1 MYSTYIA
8 SQISDV
14 AIDYWAWNCVELSWF
29 EICKTI
35 PLKELISETWAKTN
49 IPWRI
54 QYRYLLTNI
63 KYVFSNQQK
72 IVPKQ
77 FLKCCYSKKNILMR
91 LRNEER
97 EMENEKLLLPD
108 IYFFDVNRRKLFEAL
123 DKKVWQ

>member
-1 MYSTYIA
+1 MQNNCIEGVNIRDV
-8 SQISDV
+8 SQDK
-14 AIDYWAWNCVELSWF
+14 Y
-29 EICKTI
+29 
-35 PLKELISETWAKTN
+35 

-77 FLKCCYSKKNILMR
+77 FLKCCYSKKNIVKR

-123 DKKVWQ
+123 DKKVW